1 MNHTTCEGKRYCQKV
16 VDILVLWK
24 NMDIY
29 DAFCDVFTEIC
40 SDHYKLK
47 DPDHHLGNNFL
58 SDWRL
63 KLAGFPLDPD
73 KHKLHLEQQLFHPGF
88 ATSIETVVH

>member
-1 MNHTTCEGKRYCQKV
+1 MCSILLDFTCA
-16 VDILVLWK
+16 LWK
-24 NMDIY
+24 YIY
-29 DAFCDVFTEIC
+29 GYRDVFTEIC